1 MKNSIKAGTFLV
13 AFLVAPLLL
22 ASMVIDF
29 RSFDHEG
36 YTRVVLQSERSFTY
50 KVQDQPGRLEVRI
63 AGRADFPARSKAV
76 PNSVLLERVTCE
88 YQGNESVITVHF
100 KGGAA
105 IKKNF
110 VLEDPFRVV
119 FDLVR
124 SELPAAVPP
133 RTDGAV
139 SADEKKPDPPKE
151 NPPAVPPRSDGRRGT
166 GTPDVPVS
174 QDREA
179 VPPRSDE
186 AVPPRPK
193 PIETICIDPGH
204 GGEDFGAI
212 GRSKLKEKDVT
223 LKIALKLK
231 KLIES
236 RTGLRVIMTRDKD
249 SEVSL
254 NTRASIA
261 NNQLGQMFISIHA
274 NSSFRKSA
282 YGSETYFV
290 SLQATDPEALEL
302 AQKENQ
308 NAEDPG
314 EAIQNDELKMIL
326 WNMAQ
331 TEHIRESSKLAEA
344 IQNELNQ
351 LLGTRDRGVKQAPFR
366 VLMRTA
372 MPAVLIEAVF
382 ISNPSEER
390 KLQSD
395 DFLDKIA
402 QAIYNGVSKFIYA
415 YNGSLK

>member
-1 MKNSIKAGTFLV
+1 MKKSIKAGIVCAAL
-13 AFLVAPLLL
+13 LVAPRLLTPIG
-22 ASMVIDF
+22 IDF

-36 YTRVVLQSERSFTY
+36 YTRVVFESKHSFAY
-50 KVQDQPGRLEVRI
+50 KVQAHPDRLEVRLDV
-63 AGRADFPARSKAV
+63 RADLPVPALAV
-76 PNSVLLERVTCE
+76 ANSQLLERVTCE
-88 YQGNESVITVHF
+88 HLGNGSVLTVHF
-100 KGGAA
+100 RGAA
-105 IKKNF
+105 AIRQNF
-110 VLEDPFRVV
+110 VLEKPFRVV

-124 SELPAAVPP
+124 SEKAPTPPPQAPVAAEKNPP
-133 RTDGAV
+133 R
-139 SADEKKPDPPKE
+139 EEP
-151 NPPAVPPRSDGRRGT
+151 PPAPRPRS
-166 GTPDVPVS
+166 
-174 QDREA
+174 
-179 VPPRSDE
+179 
-186 AVPPRPK
+186 
-193 PIETICIDPGH
+193 IETICIDPGH

-223 LKIALKLK
+223 LKIGLKLK

-236 RTGLRVIMTRDKD
+236 KTGLRVIMTRDKD

-261 NNQLGQMFISIHA
+261 NNQRAQMFVSIHV

-308 NAEDPG
+308 NDEDPG

-331 TEHIRESSKLAEA
+331 TEHIRESSKLAEY
-344 IQNELNQ
+344 IQNELNV

-366 VLMRTA
+366 VLMRAA

-382 ISNPSEER
+382 ISNASEER
-390 KLQSD
+390 KLQRE

-402 QAIYNGVSKFIYA
+402 LAIYNGISKFIYHYHSA
-415 YNGSLK
+415 LK

>member
-1 MKNSIKAGTFLV
+1 MKNSIKAGTFFA

-22 ASMVIDF
+22 TSMVIDF

-63 AGRADFPARSKAV
+63 AGRADFPARSQAV
-76 PNSVLLERVTCE
+76 QNSVLLERVTCE
-88 YQGNESVITVHF
+88 YQGKESVITVHF
-100 KGGAA
+100 KGDAA
-105 IKKNF
+105 VKKNF

-124 SELPAAVPP
+124 SELPAAAPP
-133 RTDGAV
+133 RNDGAAPA
-139 SADEKKPDPPKE
+139 ADEKKPDALKE
-151 NPPAVPPRSDGRRGT
+151 NPPAVPPRTDG
-166 GTPDVPVS
+166 
-174 QDREA
+174 
-179 VPPRSDE
+179 

-223 LKIALKLK
+223 LKIAYKLK
-231 KLIES
+231 KQIES

-254 NTRASIA
+254 NSRASIA
-261 NNQLGQMFISIHA
+261 NNQLAQMFVSIHA

-282 YGSETYFV
+282 YGSETFFV
-290 SLQATDPEALEL
+290 SLQATDPESLEL

-308 NAEDPG
+308 NQEDPG
-314 EAIQNDELKMIL
+314 ENIQNDELKMIL

-331 TEHIRESSKLAEA
+331 TEHIRESSKLAEF
-344 IQNELNQ
+344 IQNELNE
-351 LLGTRDRGVKQAPFR
+351 LLGTRNRGVKQAPFR

-372 MPAVLIEAVF
+372 MPAVLIETVF
-382 ISNPSEER
+382 ISNAAEEK
-390 KLQSD
+390 KLLSD
-395 DFLDKIA
+395 EFLDKIA
-402 QAIYNGVSKFIYA
+402 SAIYNGISKFIY
-415 YNGSLK
+415 YYGSLVK